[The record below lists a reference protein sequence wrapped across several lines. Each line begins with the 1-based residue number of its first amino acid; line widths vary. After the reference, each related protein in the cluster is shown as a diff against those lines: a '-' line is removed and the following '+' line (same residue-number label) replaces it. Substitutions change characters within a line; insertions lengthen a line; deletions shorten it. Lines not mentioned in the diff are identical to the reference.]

1 MHQHE
6 CCSISFEAIL
16 YLMINDMFIQ
26 MSLEGRSLVTL
37 KLLNGQWEVLLVS
50 SKVVHWK
57 SCFLVNCGAQSI
69 TLSTIEHNRSQL
81 GTIEHNT
88 LLLSSCWT
96 ETRSCQF
103 VTPQFFFFQLLINW
117 WSTNG
122 FLDHSFRILGLEM
135 IDRLQI
141 VHIYLEV
148 VLLSTF
154 LQLEHISGA
163 LSRWTDLLKDL
174 HSTPARIQAR

>member
-1 MHQHE
+1 
-6 CCSISFEAIL
+6 
-16 YLMINDMFIQ
+16 MIKDMFNQ

-37 KLLNGQWEVLLVS
+37 KLLNGQWDVFLVS

-122 FLDHSFRILGLEM
+122 FLDHSFHPASWGVLTHL
-135 IDRLQI
+135 LQ
-141 VHIYLEV
+141 VRERCH
-148 VLLSTF
+148 VLFIFFSKPF
-154 LQLEHISGA
+154 FNFGPIINEF
-163 LSRWTDLLKDL
+163 
-174 HSTPARIQAR
+174 